1 MRKIYTQPR
10 TKTVATAPQQMLCA
24 SGGIQAQISGYKQN
38 TGGGFTQTYAWLA
51 GIVCSSL
58 LFLGTACSTANNP
71 DQPKQQAELK
81 PRTLIVTQTTSLP
94 SPPRG
99 EAPSPWRVKGSAR
112 LDVQW
117 TSIEPLG
124 VRSLPQATITE
135 NGETETLDALW
146 SIGDEV
152 FYRNL
157 SYSYNYYYE
166 DNEGKPLYG
175 ILNADK
181 AERIASFA
189 GDRVWCDKLD
199 QLALIYPK
207 IDKSAMDISE
217 VESKLTAKYTISVAG
232 QDGSLATLAEK
243 YHHIYGIAS
252 VVSVTETTAN
262 AELAQMKSLMT
273 VCKFSFVDESNNKLP
288 ISRLE
293 IGYYTNGTSYDGMY
307 PQDGTVSI
315 AHNTPVESVH
325 VEPNEETLTS
335 PLTITPDGSPEE
347 VYVALFPTI
356 YAEDG
361 VIYKFTVTST
371 TGNAA
376 TDGTYTGTAKA
387 VLNEGEFV
395 PATIIL
401 EN

>member
-1 MRKIYTQPR
+1 MKKIYTQPR
-10 TKTVATAPQQMLCA
+10 TETVATAPQQMLCA
-24 SGGIQAQISGYKQN
+24 SGGIKAQISGYKQN
-38 TGGGFTQTYAWLA
+38 TGGFTQTYAWLA

-58 LFLGTACSTANNP
+58 LFLGTACSTTNNP

-81 PRTLIVTQTTSLP
+81 PRMLIVHTSLP

-112 LDVQW
+112 LDVQR

-135 NGETETLDALW
+135 NGGVLDALW
-146 SIGDEV
+146 SIGDKV

-157 SYSYNYYYE
+157 SYSYDIYKE
-166 DNEGKPLYG
+166 DTGKPLYG
-175 ILNADK
+175 VLKADK

-189 GDRVWCDKLD
+189 GDRVWCAPND

-273 VCKFSFVDESNNKLP
+273 VCKFSFEDKNHQGTLLP
-288 ISRLE
+288 ITSLQIS
-293 IGYYTNGTSYDGMY
+293 IGGTGLHTGTY
-307 PQDGTVSI
+307 PQQGTVTI
-315 AHNTPVESVH
+315 AHNVPTWNVSVD
-325 VEPNEETLTS
+325 PAWETS
-335 PLTITPDGSPEE
+335 DKGGKPLTITPTGNPTV
-347 VYVALFPTI
+347 VYVALFPQPELI
-356 YAEDG
+356 YT
-361 VIYKFTVTST
+361 FSVTS
-371 TGNAA
+371 G
-376 TDGTYTGTAKA
+376 GETYTGTAKA